1 MDKDESGR
9 TVILDDLEDEETYKE
24 EEEVERQRF
33 VFDAFPPSNDP
44 SVSTDESEKELAFP
58 ALALALGRGG
68 SLKMRY
74 ALEEVAVVGAVVAMV
89 ARRMDT
95 MLKFMVV
102 VVIRYINEGFC

>member
-1 MDKDESGR
+1 MDKEEEDGR
-9 TVILDDLEDEETYKE
+9 TVILDDLEDEEETYK
-24 EEEVERQRF
+24 EVERQRF
-33 VFDAFPPSNDP
+33 AFDAFAPSNDP
-44 SVSTDESEKELAFP
+44 SVVESEKELAFP
-58 ALALALGRGG
+58 ALALGRGG

-74 ALEEVAVVGAVVAMV
+74 ALEEVAVAVAVAVV